1 MGIGSQLRG
10 GRRGQQEGTTGG
22 NGAGGGIS
30 KSTIIS
36 PNSTT
41 VAQLRHGASSNLW
54 PLYKIPLL

>member
-1 MGIGSQLRG
+1 M
-10 GRRGQQEGTTGG
+10 GQQEGTTGRG
-22 NGAGGGIS
+22 SGAGGEIS

>member
-1 MGIGSQLRG
+1 M
-10 GRRGQQEGTTGG
+10 GQQEGTTGGG